1 MYSLS
6 KGLNIDKSTG
16 DADDDAFDRE
26 IAGDGLNAIVWM
38 AAARDL
44 VVGTIKEE
52 FVISSSNGKALSNTN
67 IAIRFFEEIDD

>member
-1 MYSLS
+1 MNNKQCVNLVCCF
-6 KGLNIDKSTG
+6 
-16 DADDDAFDRE
+16 DDAFDRE

-52 FVISSSNGKALSNTN
+52 FVISSSNGKALSNTKD
-67 IAIRFFEEIDD
+67 E